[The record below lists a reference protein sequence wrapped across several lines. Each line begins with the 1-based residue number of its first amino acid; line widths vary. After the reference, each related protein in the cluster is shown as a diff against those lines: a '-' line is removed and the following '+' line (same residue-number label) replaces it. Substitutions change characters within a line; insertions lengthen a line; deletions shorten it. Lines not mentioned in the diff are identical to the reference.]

1 MYSVGIRIFRQCFYE
16 RRTGMM
22 KRVIAVFLLLIMLLG
37 MVSMFIACGRIGECE
52 ECHQRESLTKFRFED
67 GSVEWLCDD
76 CLRIAK
82 FFSAW

>member
-1 MYSVGIRIFRQCFYE
+1 MLLRKEDGDDE
-16 RRTGMM
+16 KGD
-22 KRVIAVFLLLIMLLG
+22 AVFLLLIMLLG
-37 MVSMFIACGRIGECE
+37 MVSMFTACGRIGECE

-82 FFSAW
+82 FFRPGNRRDL

>member
-37 MVSMFIACGRIGECE
+37 MVSMFTACGRIGERE
-52 ECHQRESLTKFRFED
+52 ECHQREKPDEVQIRGRRCRMAL
-67 GSVEWLCDD
+67 
-76 CLRIAK
+76 
-82 FFSAW
+82 

>member
-1 MYSVGIRIFRQCFYE
+1 
-16 RRTGMM
+16 MM

-37 MVSMFIACGRIGECE
+37 MVSMFTACGRIGECE
-52 ECHQRESLTKFRFED
+52 ECHQRESLTKFRFGD